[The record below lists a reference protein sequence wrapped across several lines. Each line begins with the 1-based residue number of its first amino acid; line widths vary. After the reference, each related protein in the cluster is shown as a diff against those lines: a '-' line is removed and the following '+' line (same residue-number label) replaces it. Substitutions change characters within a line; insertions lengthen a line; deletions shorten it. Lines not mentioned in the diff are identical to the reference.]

1 MEYKCLVV
9 HDDGCDYGA
18 SQLSCLSQKLS
29 LYVLR
34 KQRFLDSIP
43 IPMLGLACLS
53 VGTYHFLNILN
64 FVSEASFKFIKK
76 GVLAD
81 SHLAVIRYLVEHAHL

>member
-1 MEYKCLVV
+1 
-9 HDDGCDYGA
+9 
-18 SQLSCLSQKLS
+18 
-29 LYVLR
+29 
-34 KQRFLDSIP
+34 
-43 IPMLGLACLS
+43 
-53 VGTYHFLNILN
+53 LNILN